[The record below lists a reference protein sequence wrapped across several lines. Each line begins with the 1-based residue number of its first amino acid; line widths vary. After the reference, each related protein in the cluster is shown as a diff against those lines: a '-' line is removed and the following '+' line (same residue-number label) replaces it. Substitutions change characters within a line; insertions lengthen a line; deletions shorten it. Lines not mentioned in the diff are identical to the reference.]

1 MSHLDRTYGSR
12 ASIRRVSKPV
22 RMYEVSPVSS
32 SPVPPLSGASA
43 GASRPT
49 QKSTRTARPKPTALD
64 ARPPRS
70 FQRPST
76 LLFASE
82 AVRATAELAGFAAAV
97 PMLRRLPKGDGRP
110 VFVLPGF
117 TASDASTQPMRWL
130 LRTLGY
136 NPFGWNQGVNL
147 GPTPKVIDGM
157 FKRFE
162 TIRRQTGQPVT
173 LIGWSLGGLYAR
185 AIVERCSDDVRH
197 VITMGSPFRLAIGE
211 QTNAGTLFQMLNS
224 RTRDDN
230 VSALRSDG
238 YRGAPVVPSTSIF
251 TKFDGVVPW
260 RSCLDEPGPISE
272 NLEVR
277 GSHTG
282 LGHNPAALLAV
293 CDRLRLEPDEFAPF
307 DPLVLD
313 RTQQLLYS
321 IKPHVM

>member
-1 MSHLDRTYGSR
+1 ME
-12 ASIRRVSKPV
+12 P
-22 RMYEVSPVSS
+22 VSPAPISAS
-32 SPVPPLSGASA
+32 LSPPASV
-43 GASRPT
+43 ASERVRRNVRS
-49 QKSTRTARPKPTALD
+49 QPTALD

-82 AVRATAELAGFAAAV
+82 AVRATAELAGFAAAL
-97 PMLRRLPKGDGRP
+97 PMLKREPKGDGRP

-130 LRTLGY
+130 LRELGY
-136 NPFGWNQGVNL
+136 NPFGWKQGVNL
-147 GPTPKVIDGM
+147 GPTPKVIEGL

-162 TIRRQTGQPVT
+162 MIRRQTGQPVT
-173 LIGWSLGGLYAR
+173 VIGWSLGGLYAR
-185 AIVERCSDDVRH
+185 AIVERCADDVRH
-197 VITMGSPFRLAIGE
+197 VITMGSPFRLALGE

-224 RTRDDN
+224 RTRNDDAR
-230 VSALRSDG
+230 ALRTDG

-251 TKFDGVVPW
+251 TKLDGVVPW
-260 RSCLDEPGPISE
+260 RSCLDEPGAISE

-293 CDRLRLEPDEFAPF
+293 CSRLRLEADKFTRF
-307 DPLVLD
+307 DPITLD
-313 RTQQLLYS
+313 RTQRLLYS
-321 IKPHVM
+321 IQPHEI